1 MPQAIKL
8 IFLVIFNYFYKK
20 LKLQGIGCS
29 LHALQINL
37 NLDKLPNLQGST
49 DKNHVLQSYGHMH
62 IVLQ

>member
-8 IFLVIFNYFYKK
+8 IFLVIFNYLYKK
-20 LKLQGIGCS
+20 LSYRAWAVYSMPCK
-29 LHALQINL
+29 NL
-37 NLDKLPNLQGST
+37 NLDKLPNHQGSI